1 MNTTKQTFVICIIL
15 GTIGLLTFAG
25 TVEAGLRAEDITGAA
40 EYALTDALQWQPL
53 TREVV
58 LVAGNHIRTGK
69 NGAVGL
75 KGDDGSVLYLE
86 KDTRLAIAALEFS
99 KADQKRISHFK
110 LFQGKLTAKAA
121 VVNFEQDA
129 FKIET
134 NTVVTQFRFPS
145 LTISEPVTESPAQN
159 AGAETVA
166 TVVVPQTATS
176 SASSQIFPVE
186 GDFDLQQKN
195 TGETQVIMKVSSD
208 AGVKFS
214 MLKQDSLTTVGIQNK
229 RQKVWVKSDHPLSK
243 MSFFTDHVYNT
254 VRVTNRENS
263 HQCEVTVVKDKVYI
277 MEPGSLLSIA
287 GGSIH
292 EYFAEIT
299 GTTNVEFVWVQ
310 DPSVPPGTII
320 VNPETGR
327 ILYGGLPLQLGVS
340 IVVQGPGGEE
350 RVVIPPA
357 PVQEIIRKY
366 VGSPIQPTR

>member
-25 TVEAGLRAEDITGAA
+25 TVEAGLRAEDITGAV

-263 HQCEVTVVKDKVYI
+263 HQCEGLYY
-277 MEPGSLLSIA
+277 G
-287 GGSIH
+287 
-292 EYFAEIT
+292 T
-299 GTTNVEFVWVQ
+299 GF
-310 DPSVPPGTII
+310 II
-320 VNPETGR
+320 VNSRGEHSRIFCVNHGYHKCGVCLGSRSKCSARYHYREPRNWTNSLRWIAAPARSFDRGTGTR
-327 ILYGGLPLQLGVS
+327 RRRESGN
-340 IVVQGPGGEE
+340 
-350 RVVIPPA
+350 PA
-357 PVQEIIRKY
+357 SASTRNNTKIRR
-366 VGSPIQPTR
+366 QPDPTNTITVNDS